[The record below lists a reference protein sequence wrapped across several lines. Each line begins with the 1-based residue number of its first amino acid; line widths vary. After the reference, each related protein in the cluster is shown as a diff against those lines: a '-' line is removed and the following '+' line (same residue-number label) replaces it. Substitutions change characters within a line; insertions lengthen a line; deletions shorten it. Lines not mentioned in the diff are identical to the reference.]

1 MHFQFD
7 YKMRP
12 VDWKRFTNCSGTCF
26 VSVKPTESSNSS
38 AMNFKLIFLVA
49 LVLMAAF
56 LGQTEG
62 RRFKKFLKKVVCTG
76 IGGSVGDLLSTSS
89 HRWLMHYTSP
99 LQEGAGRRVAN
110 AAQKG
115 LPLAAGVKGLVG

>member
-1 MHFQFD
+1 
-7 YKMRP
+7 
-12 VDWKRFTNCSGTCF
+12 
-26 VSVKPTESSNSS
+26 
-38 AMNFKLIFLVA
+38 MNFKLIFLVA

-62 RRFKKFLKKVVCTG
+62 RRFKKFLKK
-76 IGGSVGDLLSTSS
+76 
-89 HRWLMHYTSP
+89 
-99 LQEGAGRRVAN
+99 EGAGRRVAN